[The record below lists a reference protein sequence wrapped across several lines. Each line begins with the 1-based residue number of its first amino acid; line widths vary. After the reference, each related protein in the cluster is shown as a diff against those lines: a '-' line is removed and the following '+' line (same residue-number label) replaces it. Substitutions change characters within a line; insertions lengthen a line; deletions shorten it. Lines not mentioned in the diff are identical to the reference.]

1 MIRPEKGIDKSQFQ
15 PIIRKNRQLNIALSP
30 LRVSSNVY
38 ATKQPKDHHEV
49 VNRKLSAV
57 EIEIQSQEK
66 IELIDEEDSQVLKT
80 GDGDSSK
87 ILLNNLVQQD
97 SQQQIDLASITQL
110 DNHNNSSTQLQME
123 NSE

>member
-1 MIRPEKGIDKSQFQ
+1 M
-15 PIIRKNRQLNIALSP
+15 
-30 LRVSSNVY
+30 
-38 ATKQPKDHHEV
+38 
-49 VNRKLSAV
+49 NRKLSAV

>member
-1 MIRPEKGIDKSQFQ
+1 M
-15 PIIRKNRQLNIALSP
+15 
-30 LRVSSNVY
+30 
-38 ATKQPKDHHEV
+38 
-49 VNRKLSAV
+49 NRKLSAV

-97 SQQQIDLASITQL
+97 SQQQIDLASIVQL